1 MEDYT
6 IKEEIWI
13 EKYRPIRLDQ
23 VIGQEE
29 TIERLKSYVATRNLP
44 HLLFSG
50 PPGVGKTASAVS
62 IAREIFGE
70 DLWRENFTELNASDE
85 RGIDIVR
92 TKIKNFAK
100 TAPIGGADFKIIFLD
115 EADALT
121 TDAQSALRRTMERF
135 SNNCRF
141 ILSCNYSSKIIE
153 PIQSRCAVYRF
164 RRLTEEAI
172 RKRLEYIAKDQ
183 NLAITPDGYEAL
195 IYVAQGDMRKAVNS
209 LQAAAFIDPDKPI
222 SRETIY
228 RTTATA
234 NPEDIKQLIE
244 TALLGNFRAA
254 RKELNRLL
262 YEEGLSGED
271 IVGQIYRAVSEMD
284 NSTAL
289 DLGLSERRIIEL
301 VDIIGEIDF
310 RLTEGASEKIQLEAL
325 LAHFA
330 LSNED

>member
-1 MEDYT
+1 MEDST

-13 EKYRPIRLDQ
+13 EKYRPVRLDQ
-23 VIGQEE
+23 VTGQEE
-29 TIERLKSYVATRNLP
+29 TIERLKSYVATKNLP

-70 DLWRENFTELNASDE
+70 DLWRENFIELNASDE
-85 RGIDIVR
+85 RGIDVVR
-92 TKIKNFAK
+92 TKIKSFAK
-100 TAPIGGADFKIIFLD
+100 TVPMGGAEFKIIFLD

-121 TDAQSALRRTMERF
+121 SDAQSALRRTMERF

-141 ILSCNYSSKIIE
+141 ILSCNYSSRIIE
-153 PIQSRCAVYRF
+153 PIQSRCAVFRF
-164 RRLTEEAI
+164 RRLSDEAI
-172 RKRLEYIAKDQ
+172 RKRLKYIAKAQD
-183 NLAITPDGYEAL
+183 LTVTEDGYEAL

-209 LQAAAFIDPDKPI
+209 LQAAAFVEPEKPI

-234 NPEDIKQLIE
+234 NPEDIRNLIE
-244 TALLGNFRAA
+244 TALRGNFRAA

-271 IVGQIYRAVSEMD
+271 IIGQIYRSISEMD
-284 NSTAL
+284 NRMIL
-289 DLGLSERRIIEL
+289 DLGLSEKRIVEL

-310 RLTEGASEKIQLEAL
+310 RLTEGATEKIQLEAL

-330 LSNED
+330 LSNSD